1 MCTVGG
7 RIGWIVTRS
16 GTARRPG
23 IPGTT
28 TVSPSHAGGKFEEG
42 LEAKDRLA
50 ATSVAAKDGS
60 GSEEG
65 FTESESP
72 VVQASIV

>member
-7 RIGWIVTRS
+7 RIGWIVARS

-28 TVSPSHAGGKFEEG
+28 TTGNTVGS
-42 LEAKDRLA
+42 
-50 ATSVAAKDGS
+50 SVAVPRLLRWALDSNIALVAFLYNMHAHTVMVS
-60 GSEEG
+60 GRK
-65 FTESESP
+65 
-72 VVQASIV
+72 

>member
-1 MCTVGG
+1 MGAVGG

-28 TVSPSHAGGKFEEG
+28 KGV
-42 LEAKDRLA
+42 R
-50 ATSVAAKDGS
+50 AAKSDLRITMMNMIWDTGLRITS
-60 GSEEG
+60 SDDLIGLPTIGED
-65 FTESESP
+65 SP
-72 VVQASIV
+72 DF